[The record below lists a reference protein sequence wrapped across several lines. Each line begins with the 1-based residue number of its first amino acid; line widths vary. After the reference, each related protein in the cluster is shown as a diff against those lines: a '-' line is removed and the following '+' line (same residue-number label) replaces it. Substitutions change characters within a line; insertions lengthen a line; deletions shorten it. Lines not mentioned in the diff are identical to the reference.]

1 MGWCLMSAGTV
12 AMATGLHPGTLL
24 VPEAAQTRSFDLAK
38 EGEEKVG
45 GGRGGGGGER
55 RWVRAASAPGTCK
68 WKTTLSLRQ
77 IAVIAGYYANLTNIK
92 FSESCGGM
100 QVARHYTD
108 LWYVRGQRCASGCNT
123 SSALQLSILIHV
135 ISLCT
140 SQSG

>member
-45 GGRGGGGGER
+45 GKR
-55 RWVRAASAPGTCK
+55 RWVRAASAPGICE

-92 FSESCGGM
+92 FSESCGGY
-100 QVARHYTD
+100 R
-108 LWYVRGQRCASGCNT
+108 
-123 SSALQLSILIHV
+123 LQGTTQTYGI
-135 ISLCT
+135 
-140 SQSG
+140 